1 MENDLPDDSKRIGRL
16 TQTIEETAKRL
27 GISRGLAYALANKGE
42 LPTTRLGKRLLVP
55 TAALERLLNG
65 AA

>member
-27 GISRGLAYALANKGE
+27 GISRGLAYALANKGHD
-42 LPTTRLGKRLLVP
+42 TRGLQAYLGHKNIQQP
-55 TAALERLLNG
+55 CGTPS
-65 AA
+65 